1 MSKKEVMQ
9 LIFIIKAAYPKYYAK
24 VTQEEIANMH
34 TVWSMVMSDY
44 DYKTACAGVQS
55 YISTETEGFPPS
67 PGQIIDHIH
76 KLTAKP
82 ENKLSESEA
91 WGMVYKALCNGIYGA
106 EEEFNKLPPV
116 VQRAVG
122 SPDVLRAW
130 AIEENVNVT
139 QSNFQRSYRTVSEQA
154 KEEAKLPQSVTAL
167 IGKMTERMAITYDG
181 EVKEEN

>member
-24 VTQEEIANMH
+24 ITQEEITNMH

-44 DYKTACAGVQS
+44 DYGTACAGLQS

-76 KLTAKP
+76 KLTTPK
-82 ENKLSESEA
+82 ENRLSEGEA
-91 WGMVYKALCNGIYGA
+91 WSMVYRALCNGIYGA
-106 EEEFNKLPPV
+106 EEEYDNLPPI

-122 SPDVLRAW
+122 SPDVIRAW
-130 AIEENVNVT
+130 AQEPNLNVT
-139 QSNFQRSYRTVSEQA
+139 QSNFQRTYREIVERYR
-154 KEEAKLPQSVTAL
+154 EEEKLPQSVTAL
-167 IGKMTERMAITYDG
+167 VDKMTERMALTDDTIRKD
-181 EVKEEN
+181 